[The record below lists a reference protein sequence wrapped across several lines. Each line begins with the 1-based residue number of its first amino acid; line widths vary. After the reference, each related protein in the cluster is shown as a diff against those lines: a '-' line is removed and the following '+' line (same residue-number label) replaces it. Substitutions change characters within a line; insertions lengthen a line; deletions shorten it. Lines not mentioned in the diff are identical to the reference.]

1 MPGYRVVAR
10 ADQIPEGRGLRV
22 ELDGIELGLFR
33 VAGRVFALE
42 NRCPH
47 AGDPLSEG
55 SLSGCIVTCAAHGWR
70 FDLRT
75 GFRPG
80 YEDGF
85 PIPCFPVR
93 VEAGLVAVDIR
104 NPLNLGRPARG

>member
-1 MPGYRVVAR
+1 MSSYRVVAR
-10 ADQIPEGRGLRV
+10 ADQIPEGRGLMV

-33 VAGRVFALE
+33 VGGRFFALE

-55 SLSGCIVTCAAHGWR
+55 SLAGCIVTCAAHGWE

-93 VEAGLVAVDIR
+93 VEEGLVAVDIR
-104 NPLNLGRPARG
+104 NPLNLGRPPIG

>member
-1 MPGYRVVAR
+1 MMSSYRVVAR
-10 ADQIPEGRGLRV
+10 ADQIPEGRGLMV

-33 VAGRVFALE
+33 VGGRFFALE

-47 AGDPLSEG
+47 AGAPLSEG
-55 SLSGCIVTCAAHGWR
+55 SLAGCIVTCAAHGWE

-80 YEDGF
+80 YEELL
-85 PIPCFPVR
+85 R
-93 VEAGLVAVDIR
+93 R
-104 NPLNLGRPARG
+104 